1 MSYSRWSNS
10 VWYSFYN
17 TENKLSLWYDMDKLI
32 DWHYHDLVDMITDEE
47 TCCEQLVLLYGCTL
61 AEAQEALRYIKDF
74 ILDRETDFVKD
85 PSEIDEWRDYDP
97 DC

>member
-1 MSYSRWSNS
+1 MSYSRWNNS

-17 TENKLSLWYDMDKLI
+17 TENKFSLWYDMDKLI

-61 AEAQEALRYIKDF
+61 AEAQEALHYIKDF

-85 PSEIDEWRDYDP
+85 PSEIDEWQDYDP

>member
-1 MSYSRWSNS
+1 
-10 VWYSFYN
+10 
-17 TENKLSLWYDMDKLI
+17 MDKLI

-61 AEAQEALRYIKDF
+61 AEAQEALHYIKDF
-74 ILDRETDFVKD
+74 ILDRETDFITD